1 MAAVG
6 SGQAAPPPKA
16 DMAPV
21 LQQLNLASLRTRT
34 QDLRNANS
42 RILHA
47 FTTQP
52 SLKWSEVLGQFAMVN
67 VELLNLVEDIKPILK
82 VFVVY
87 PKNVNA
93 ENYTILPIM
102 LSSKLLPEMEA
113 EEATMKEQI
122 LSGISS
128 LPVHAQNEKIQVRSS
143 LEDCIFFSQFSFC
156 FSLPLTSSSIVYKQ
170 IIIT

>member
-93 ENYTILPIM
+93 ENYTSNSTVATSFFGFVCCRPDCL
-102 LSSKLLPEMEA
+102 EA
-113 EEATMKEQI
+113 GVYM
-122 LSGISS
+122 
-128 LPVHAQNEKIQVRSS
+128 HQN
-143 LEDCIFFSQFSFC
+143 L
-156 FSLPLTSSSIVYKQ
+156 
-170 IIIT
+170 

>member
-6 SGQAAPPPKA
+6 GGQAAPPPKA

-34 QDLRNANS
+34 QDLHNAIS

-93 ENYTILPIM
+93 EN
-102 LSSKLLPEMEA
+102 S
-113 EEATMKEQI
+113 TMCSIAYNAVIKAAPGDGGRRGNYEGTNI
-122 LSGISS
+122 
-128 LPVHAQNEKIQVRSS
+128 VRHLQPPCSCT
-143 LEDCIFFSQFSFC
+143 E
-156 FSLPLTSSSIVYKQ
+156 
-170 IIIT
+170 